1 MTLDFFLPM
10 IPPTATAQEKRV
22 RMCGGRYVFYDP
34 EKVQSARSHITAALW
49 QHRPEQPI
57 TGAVQLCVKWL
68 FPKGKIHKDG
78 EYKITKPDTDNLQ
91 KMLKDCMTQAGFW
104 RDDALVCSEIVE
116 KFWAETPGIYIVV
129 REI

>member
-49 QHRPEQPI
+49 QHRPETPI

-68 FPKGKIHKDG
+68 FPKGKSLKDG
-78 EYKITKPDTDNLQ
+78 
-91 KMLKDCMTQAGFW
+91 
-104 RDDALVCSEIVE
+104 
-116 KFWAETPGIYIVV
+116 
-129 REI
+129 

>member
-49 QHRPEQPI
+49 KHRPETPI

-68 FPKGKIHKDG
+68 FPKGKSHKDG

-91 KMLKDCMTQAGFW
+91 KLLKDCMTSAGFW

-116 KFWAETPGIYIVV
+116 KFWADTPGIYIVV